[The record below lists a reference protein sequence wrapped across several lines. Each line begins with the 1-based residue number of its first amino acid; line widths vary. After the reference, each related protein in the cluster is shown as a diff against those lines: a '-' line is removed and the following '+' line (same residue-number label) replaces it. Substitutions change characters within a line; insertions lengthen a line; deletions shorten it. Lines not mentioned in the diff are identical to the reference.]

1 MDKTIEKFVKM
12 HNPDIIEY
20 KDKRYLRSRL
30 KDYIA
35 KSNDAELKDFV
46 KANPKPPQTAIIEKP
61 MEDPFKTLGIQN
73 KTSVQEFIS
82 QHISLFPLYQ
92 SFLYTTSCGSGKTLA
107 GVYAIYK
114 LRAKTL
120 IISTR
125 NAINDQWK
133 CLLEECFPNL
143 LISTRENKVKDAD
156 VWIYTPHYLAD
167 KMENTDIKVSLIIY
181 DEIHSLL
188 SNVFYKVIEAPFKLV
203 MSGKWFQLPYF
214 IGLSATLPHEKHK
227 LDLAFGKPW
236 APKSL
241 ITKMP
246 IHVWDYRRNIP
257 EDDRGFMDLSYLP
270 LEDHDCIK
278 FFTEMITNSKE
289 IVPSKKYKGIV
300 ISYTIN
306 ASVWAALYIHKLWNV
321 NVLIV
326 RAADEKCLFLEKNK
340 GLDEEFEEDVTLF
353 DIWKKIS
360 KFGTLC
366 DLNEKMKDAEIL
378 CGCLARL
385 KEGFSVEN
393 CTWGIV
399 TKFVWSTETRV
410 QILGR
415 IRRFSL
421 DSDLNEH
428 PRKFFVCSSK
438 VPNNLYHLSKRL
450 KVPYKDIM
458 KQAKLEYDFN
468 HEEKIFQRENI
479 IFDN

>member
-1 MDKTIEKFVKM
+1 MDKTIEKFVKS
-12 HNPDIIEY
+12 HNPDVIEY
-20 KDKRYLRSRL
+20 NDNRYLRSRA
-30 KDYIA
+30 KDHIA
-35 KSNDAELKDFV
+35 KSNDTELKEFI
-46 KANPKPPQTAIIEKP
+46 KANPKPPQTAVITKE

-82 QHISLFPLYQ
+82 QHIPLFPLYQ

-133 CLLEECFPNL
+133 SLLEACFPRL
-143 LISTRENKVKDAD
+143 LISTRERNVKDAD
-156 VWIYTPHYLAD
+156 IWIYTPHYLAD
-167 KMENTDIKVSLIIY
+167 KMEDIDFKVSLIIY

-188 SNVFYKVIEAPFKLV
+188 SDVFYKVIEAPFKLV
-203 MSGKWFQLPYF
+203 MSNKWFQLPYF
-214 IGLSATLPHEKHK
+214 IGLSATLPQEKHK

-241 ITKMP
+241 ITNMP
-246 IHVWDYRRNIP
+246 IHVWDYRRNFT
-257 EDDRGFMDLSYLP
+257 EEDRGFMDLSYFP

-278 FFTEMITNSKE
+278 YFIAMLSKSKE
-289 IVPSKKYKGIV
+289 IVPSKEYKGMV

-306 ASVWAALYIHKLWNV
+306 ASVWAALYIHKVWNV

-326 RAADEKCLFLEKNK
+326 RAANEQCLFLEKDK
-340 GLDEEFEEDVTLF
+340 GLDEEFDEDITLY
-353 DIWKKIS
+353 DLWKKIS

-366 DLNEKMKDAEIL
+366 ELYERMKDAEIL

-399 TKFVWSTETRV
+399 TKFVWTTETRV

-421 DSDLNEH
+421 DNNLNAH
-428 PRKFFVCSSK
+428 PRKFFVCSGK
-438 VPNNLYHLSKRL
+438 VPNNLFILSQRL
-450 KVPYKDIM
+450 KLPYKDVM
-458 KQAKLEYDFN
+458 KKAKIEYDFK
-468 HEEKIFQRENI
+468 HEEKIFQKENI
-479 IFDN
+479 VLDN